1 VKAKAKETSAR
12 IGLAALAGAGMTF
25 AFPALAFAAEEESS
39 GGLSAILPDM
49 AEFIPMLVIFIL
61 LWIVL
66 AKFGW
71 PKFEAMLE
79 KREMTIKDSLEK
91 SEQARV
97 ESERVLEEYKR
108 QLEDAKAQAAQIVAD
123 AKKTGEAVKAD
134 ITDKAQSEA
143 TAMIE
148 KAHNAIEAEKKAA
161 ISELQGSVADLS
173 VSVAS
178 RLIGEDLNDAEHRKR
193 HDHRAHDVLTAA
205 QAPVEER
212 QTRRHQQ
219 DEHRANDHEARRPC
233 VKHMHLPPWK
243 SRVASVTLR

>member
-1 VKAKAKETSAR
+1 MKAKAKETSAR

-39 GGLSAILPDM
+39 GGLSAILPD
-49 AEFIPMLVIFIL
+49 
-61 LWIVL
+61 
-66 AKFGW
+66 
-71 PKFEAMLE
+71 
-79 KREMTIKDSLEK
+79 
-91 SEQARV
+91 
-97 ESERVLEEYKR
+97 
-108 QLEDAKAQAAQIVAD
+108 LEDAKAQAAQIVAD

-178 RLIGEDLNDAEHRKR
+178 RLIGEDLNDAEHRKII
-193 HDHRAHDVLTAA
+193 
-205 QAPVEER
+205 ER
-212 QTRRHQQ
+212 YVN
-219 DEHRANDHEARRPC
+219 EAGSFNAN
-233 VKHMHLPPWK
+233 
-243 SRVASVTLR
+243 